1 MLVSVFSEVL
11 LISIMA
17 SVLILLILLVK
28 TVFKEKLSAGWHYY
42 IWLLLLL
49 RLAIP
54 YTPEFSLNLNG
65 FAPAVQDTVGIQAEN
80 STNDRKDN
88 NLDFRIDDK
97 TATKS
102 TGYNANNNLTT
113 AEKNKTTEKLENNES
128 ENSKLLSFVISSASK
143 IWLLGI
149 IFFIFYF
156 LIINHIMSRRIHKS
170 SKSEENGSIEVIFDY
185 CKKLLNIKKDIPILY
200 QKHIKT
206 PAVYGIINPKIL
218 IPADIFEQL
227 GPEEIKY
234 VFLHELCHFRHK
246 DTVIGL
252 IKMLLCVPHWFN
264 PLVWYA
270 FKKMKEDREPVC
282 DEIVLS
288 SIKPDERRNYA
299 ETLIKTIKYYSE
311 NHTLYNTASMSQG
324 NINNIKWRLKLI
336 NILKKRSVILGI
348 VIALATITIG
358 TAGVLFINNHLSFA
372 LPANASELYTPG
384 PADEVSDTAIK
395 DEPAGRGK
403 ILDRNGM
410 ELAVSIPADIIA
422 LNPTEIKATGQDTD
436 SIAEAL
442 ANYLSLGKIEMLE
455 KLKSTSSY
463 EIVKRKVDKDTGS
476 KIKEWVENN
485 SIKGVIIDEDS
496 KRVYPNGNLAANVIG
511 FTGEDAQGLAG
522 IELSMEEYLK
532 PEGTEV
538 TVDGNK
544 KLEGG
549 SNVMLTID
557 LKIQR
562 IVENT
567 LDKAINDYKVIN
579 GATALIMDPK
589 SGEILAMASK
599 SNSDPNAPYSP
610 DNVSDTFQP
619 GSVFKP
625 ITAAMALEEG
635 IISPDSK
642 VNDSPISIN
651 GSAIHCWRTG
661 RLHGE
666 DSFEEAVYNSCDPVF
681 VRLAQNL
688 GTDKYYSYVK
698 NFGFYDK
705 TGLELPG
712 EAQGN
717 ISENPAELD
726 MAMASIGQKFQVT
739 PLQLA
744 SAYSAIANGGNL
756 MKPQI
761 IKKLTGF
768 YDNDE
773 TIMDPRQ
780 IRNVISKGTAD
791 SMKAMLEDSVSKG
804 TAANAYAEGYK
815 IAGCVGT
822 SEKSTGKY
830 IASFAGFAPAN
841 EPEIVCIIIL
851 DEPTIASQLAG
862 ATAAPVAGEVIKEVL
877 DYMSEGKK

>member
-11 LISIMA
+11 LISVMA
-17 SVLILLILLVK
+17 SVLILLIQLVK

-65 FAPAVQDTVGIQAEN
+65 FAPAVQDIVGIQAEN

-88 NLDFRIDDK
+88 NLDLRIGDK

-102 TGYNANNNLTT
+102 TGYAENNHQTT
-113 AEKNKTTEKLENNES
+113 AINNEITPKLEKNENK
-128 ENSKLLSFVISSASK
+128 NSKLLSLVIASASK
-143 IWLLGI
+143 IWLIGI

-156 LIINHIMSRRIHKS
+156 LMLNRIVSRRIYKS
-170 SKSEENGSIEVIFDY
+170 SKSEENGSSEVIFDY

-206 PAVYGIINPKIL
+206 PAVYGIITPKIL
-218 IPADIFEQL
+218 IPADIFQQL

-246 DTVIGL
+246 DTVISL

-270 FKKMKEDREPVC
+270 FKKMREDREPVC

-288 SIKPDERRNYA
+288 RINPDERRSYA
-299 ETLIKTIKYYSE
+299 ETLIKTIKYFSE
-311 NHTLYNTASMSQG
+311 NHTLYNAASMSQG
-324 NINNIKWRLKLI
+324 NINTIKWRLKLI

-358 TAGVLFINNHLSFA
+358 TAGVLYINSHLSFA
-372 LPANASELYTPG
+372 LPVNASELHTPG
-384 PADEVSDTAIK
+384 TAEEVSDTAIK
-395 DEPAGRGK
+395 EEPARRGK

-422 LNPTEIKATGQDTD
+422 LNPAEIKAAGQNID

-442 ANYLSLGKIEMLE
+442 ANYLSLEKIEMLE

-496 KRVYPNGNLAANVIG
+496 KREYPNGNLAANVIG
-511 FTGEDAQGLAG
+511 FTGEDAQGLSG

-532 PEGTEV
+532 PKSTEV
-538 TVDGNK
+538 AADGNK

-549 SNVMLTID
+549 SNVMLTIN

-562 IVENT
+562 IVENA
-567 LDKAINDYKVIN
+567 LDKAINEYKVIN

-619 GSVFKP
+619 GSAFKP
-625 ITAAMALEEG
+625 ITTAMALEEG
-635 IISPDSK
+635 IISRDSK
-642 VNDSPISIN
+642 VNDSPVSIN
-651 GSAIHCWRTG
+651 GLTIHCWRTG

-666 DSFEEAVYNSCDPVF
+666 ESFEEAVYNSCNPVF

-698 NFGFYDK
+698 KFGFYDK

-712 EAQGN
+712 EAQGT
-717 ISENPAELD
+717 ISENPDELD
-726 MAMASIGQKFQVT
+726 MAMASIGQKLQIT

-756 MKPQI
+756 MEPQI

-768 YDNDE
+768 HEKDE

-791 SMKAMLEDSVSKG
+791 SMKEMLEGSVSKG

-815 IAGCVGT
+815 IAGYVGT

-830 IASFAGFAPAN
+830 IATFAGFAPAN

-851 DEPTIASQLAG
+851 DEPTKASHTAG
-862 ATAAPVAGEVIKEVL
+862 ATAAPVAGEVIKKVL
-877 DYMSEGKK
+877 DSMSEGEK